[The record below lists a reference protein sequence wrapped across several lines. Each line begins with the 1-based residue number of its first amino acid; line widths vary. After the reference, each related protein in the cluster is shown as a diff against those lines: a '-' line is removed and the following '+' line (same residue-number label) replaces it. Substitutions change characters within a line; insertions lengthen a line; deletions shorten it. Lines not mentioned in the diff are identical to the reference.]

1 LCVYIWI
8 CFFFLVD
15 GLIDT
20 GSSLFMQ
27 QDEWV
32 VCRVFQ
38 KSAGAKKFPSNQPRA
53 VLNPYNLEMAPTHV
67 VPSPMMQ
74 LGDPTQFHGGRNYMS
89 NAELAELARV
99 FRGGGG
105 GGGSTSVNHLPM
117 QPQLSYPLGGGCFT
131 ISGLNLN
138 LGGAGAGPPPVLRA
152 MAPAPTHPAAMHPQ
166 DHVNPSMMTGETSG
180 YGTEMNH
187 ANPAGNRP
195 YMGVDHCMDLENYWP
210 SY

>member
-1 LCVYIWI
+1 LCVYIYG
-8 CFFFLVD
+8 FVFFLVD

-105 GGGSTSVNHLPM
+105 GGGIHECQPPADATPAELSTRRRMLYNIRAKFESRR
-117 QPQLSYPLGGGCFT
+117 GRGRATTGFT
-131 ISGLNLN
+131 SHGSGTDSSSSNASTRSCQSLHDDWRD
-138 LGGAGAGPPPVLRA
+138 LRLW
-152 MAPAPTHPAAMHPQ
+152 HG
-166 DHVNPSMMTGETSG
+166 NESCKPSWE
-180 YGTEMNH
+180 
-187 ANPAGNRP
+187 
-195 YMGVDHCMDLENYWP
+195 
-210 SY
+210 